1 MWIQLEPM
9 VIILQ
14 RGPPENSFLRWELLG
29 LSFSFHF
36 EVSRRCSASGLLL
49 FIQASPLRKKKE
61 KQKKSFFTCVSK
73 RGFPSS
79 CLTCI
84 RWVHGST
91 LPRELITWNFFFTF
105 WRGMLGEMAPGR
117 VGRGRRK
124 SILNSLLLFPE
135 EKKKVLIYDAWV
147 SLLRT

>member
-14 RGPPENSFLRWELLG
+14 RGPPENSFLRRELLG

-49 FIQASPLRKKKE
+49 FIQASPLRKKKRETKE
-61 KQKKSFFTCVSK
+61 KLLHLCVK
-73 RGFPSS
+73 ARFPLFLSDVHQ
-79 CLTCI
+79 
-84 RWVHGST
+84 VHGST

-135 EKKKVLIYDAWV
+135 EKEKVLIYDAWV